1 MVKTP
6 TIEQAMT
13 KRSVVS
19 SVAQL
24 YDPNGFI
31 APVTII
37 GKIIIQDIW
46 RLNVGW
52 DETLPIEIY
61 ERWREFR
68 KEITFLENVRIQR
81 WIGTSKEIQQELHG
95 FSDASERAYGAAI
108 YVRTICANGRIS
120 ASLLTAKTRVAPLKT
135 VTIPRLEL
143 AAAELLGRL
152 VASVIKTMEWAGV
165 EYELWSD
172 SLVALHWI
180 NKLPYNLKIFVAN
193 RVASIQ
199 RNTEV
204 KRWRHVR
211 TQDNPADLLSRGI
224 KPSALVN
231 NKLWLHG
238 PEWLAKPRSSWSSE
252 KFVPNVS
259 DGGRDEM
266 KVLIVT
272 RVTEP
277 LSIYVKH
284 WSRSIPLIE
293 YTPTLE
299 KAINIISYVLRFV
312 NKTKAKVKKRKEM
325 EKRYGKRRR
334 RYEQR
339 ARRFMRRTRRTKRAG
354 NIAGVFDQ
362 PSSEEKMESLGHLL
376 KKEQEKYFSKEIAC
390 IEKDWCLPEKSRIES
405 LKPIL
410 DGKMILRVGGRL
422 ERAEMEYERRHPAI
436 VPNGSRLA
444 WLIMH
449 SAHSATK
456 HGAVQVMMQHILD
469 SKDPKRAKKL
479 ST

>member
-1 MVKTP
+1 MVKVVQEQWDLQRIFWRENQQDDLKEYWLTVVTYGMTSSAYNAVRALIQCAREAEQEFPNAAKAIMEDFYMDDCTTGADSEEQAIELSKDINHVLRGAGFELRKWKSNSRALVKDMNYEEQESILFEDDEKASILGLKWLLEKDQFTFVVKTP
-6 TIEQAMT
+6 AIEQAMT

-52 DETLPIEIY
+52 DETLPREIY
-61 ERWREFR
+61 ERWREFWQ
-68 KEITFLENVRIQR
+68 EITFLENVRIQR
-81 WIGTSKEIQQELHG
+81 WIGTSKEIHQELHG

-180 NKLPYNLKIFVAN
+180 NKLPYNLKTFVAN

-199 RNTEV
+199 TNTEV

-231 NKLWLHG
+231 NNLWLHG
-238 PEWLAKPRSSWSSE
+238 PEWLTKPRWS
-252 KFVPNVS
+252 
-259 DGGRDEM
+259 
-266 KVLIVT
+266 
-272 RVTEP
+272 
-277 LSIYVKH
+277 
-284 WSRSIPLIE
+284 
-293 YTPTLE
+293 
-299 KAINIISYVLRFV
+299 
-312 NKTKAKVKKRKEM
+312 
-325 EKRYGKRRR
+325 
-334 RYEQR
+334 
-339 ARRFMRRTRRTKRAG
+339 
-354 NIAGVFDQ
+354 
-362 PSSEEKMESLGHLL
+362 
-376 KKEQEKYFSKEIAC
+376 
-390 IEKDWCLPEKSRIES
+390 
-405 LKPIL
+405 
-410 DGKMILRVGGRL
+410 
-422 ERAEMEYERRHPAI
+422 
-436 VPNGSRLA
+436 
-444 WLIMH
+444 
-449 SAHSATK
+449 
-456 HGAVQVMMQHILD
+456 
-469 SKDPKRAKKL
+469 
-479 ST
+479 